1 MKKSAKLLSVLL
13 AILMIFSSVSVLASA
28 QVAKYKTTQQLEDMK
43 AYGTHGE
50 VTRLTTEE
58 RLSILAD
65 SIDALLK
72 PLDIFYPDLIKA
84 LLPDYAGA
92 VGLILYDKIYIDAR
106 SIDGI
111 CNTLD
116 KLQGQLANT
125 KTFHLG
131 GVVNMTNLG
140 GLHINAWHA
149 NQRRGDKTTSHTQ
162 MLKDLCQVLSDAQGI
177 IGRVL
182 TEGIKLNDKTLNNL
196 VGGALAPINKTLTNL
211 SPVIKGLIFPLF
223 QRVDDTREWA
233 FLLKD
238 AANDVKTDGQNID
251 HPLSEVVDKELKFLL
266 TKSQK
271 YTVYKEDAQGNCVSN
286 HVLPT
291 VDSNT
296 RVQFLKQAD
305 GSYKVQTL
313 DMNSTLQA
321 PTYLVEKDAKGNDN
335 LYVKTVEKD
344 ADGKET
350 GFFIYQ
356 DAAKNPIKYHTTDDV
371 WVQSFADDVTADMK
385 GANTKYNLQTRPV
398 LDMFYDAVPFIFKD
412 LAPIVLNGSVKKLL
426 AEWFGAKF
434 TYIAD
439 VTDNATL
446 TKELGANYAVGGS
459 NDAIFNKEHE
469 KYTFDWSDYDVLK
482 NGTHVW
488 RFKDQIWKGDL
499 TNINPYF
506 NIFNWN
512 YKIDNTFFDDFM
524 PAKSGKATLIQSM
537 NEFVYKFIEIVMT
550 PEVVSQIGWVKGDNT
565 ELLKNAKRAAQAIVK
580 VSPESIFGEHCYAD
594 PYFNYLMEPERID
607 DTDNQGIVCIIA
619 AELLKLLMPQ
629 LVLPSV
635 EQLKGQSVGAMFAYI
650 IREVTTQLLPSNDYD
665 ALIFT
670 ASGYNNRELL
680 TGKDNQYWLDVC
692 LTMGIDLG
700 MHYLASLCDMGNDD
714 AKGYLKRFPEGTKYE
729 LAKFEAN
736 TRAWEYKLD
745 WLIDFAMG
753 SEAEWCWNGN
763 QIIDVKVGTL
773 AADEDPWAKLQVI
786 FDRIG
791 IFDDIFNV
799 TENKPDQTW
808 LENGL
813 RDQLVIGLLDLDLT
827 KLFGGAQP
835 NGLLNIPSKSMLRT
849 MGLFPMVEKIV
860 LDLLNNLFWDL
871 NGQKNIVPASITNM
885 DNILLQSNLIALVK
899 NILTALPTAI
909 EPVMN
914 FAAPILNN
922 AIGWKVKRQEL
933 NDPAIRLVNA
943 DHQNYIYTGR
953 YDTGEKDKKGNAIWG
968 DATNTIVI
976 KNNVSGMLFKHPD
989 KAAGA
994 EYDQPYVMHVTN
1006 VIATQGSLNK
1016 TAQILHPGEEMEIT
1030 YTANANNVPE
1040 VIEVQYYFDLKDG
1053 TSSKPQT
1060 AYFYSFVSDQKTNL
1074 NQATRAAAAR
1084 TTGTWEWEKH
1094 VFYNLKVNP
1103 TMLAGQD
1110 LDQTLKSIAF
1120 TIENG
1125 YEKDP
1130 LYVREN
1136 HIWDHYENMNPEYI
1150 TAAVPNNQLY
1160 NGQKAKESLAIY
1172 PMIATPGAPQLESGA
1187 KVKLGDIKIT
1197 VEGHGALGTKSS
1209 ADLIADFG
1217 YLHVLPNLAPLQAL
1231 FDGAAKIQKA
1241 NVDLTAVAKELR
1253 LRGGAKEAW
1262 AEFQKVMLSTAQYLK
1277 QPMMQA
1283 DFSDVTVPNTSK
1295 YAKEEVQKNYD
1306 ALNNFVVAFTNHLTG
1321 GDINALKASAAQ
1333 YADLNYQNYEFFKY
1347 KAFDNER
1354 QWNNRIIAQYDA
1366 APVAPDMFI
1375 NGNNMSEADIRALA
1389 AKETN
1394 AKVQSAITNSLQPVT
1409 PEMNDAYAAA
1419 KKAYKAP
1426 TYTDLA
1432 LQDANSKIAWYA
1444 KFMMGDPKAADKTF
1458 IGREIASAKAQNYV
1472 ETEYSKASWA
1482 CYSDALAKATAAR
1495 KNRDAVQSE
1504 LFDAKYELMLAQN
1517 NLVKKELSAKDNGY
1531 YAPLEALIQ
1540 QAEAVF
1546 AVDSVYTAKTTVDAN
1561 KAYADLLEALGY
1573 EYKDGAYTKNLYP
1586 NSAKAFVATDRMIGK
1601 KTDAAIN
1608 AQMEALKAALA
1619 NFEANVK
1626 LVAKD
1631 AQTKVDAA
1639 GAFIVDGINP
1649 GTIKS
1654 AADLTNLVRVNKGN
1668 YTLDVVA
1675 SNGKD
1680 FGTGSQIVIKSADGK
1695 ALSTY
1700 TVVIYGD
1707 VNGDGVIDAFDLAEM
1722 NKAVRGDE
1730 LTFTG
1735 AYALAAD
1742 ADRSSTVEKV
1752 ADYDALK
1759 AAVTKAAPIQQAK

>member
-28 QVAKYKTTQQLEDMK
+28 QVAKYKTTQQLEDMQ

-149 NQRRGDKTTSHTQ
+149 NQRRGDKTASHTQ

-196 VGGALAPINKTLTNL
+196 VGGALAPINKTLINL

-291 VDSNT
+291 ADSNT
-296 RVQFLKQAD
+296 RVQFLKQED

-313 DMNSTLQA
+313 DMNSTYEA
-321 PTYLVEKDAKGNDN
+321 PVYLVEKDAKGQDN
-335 LYVKTVEKD
+335 KYTRTPEVD
-344 ADGKET
+344 AEGKET
-350 GFFIYQ
+350 GLYIYQ
-356 DAAKNPIKYHTTDDV
+356 DAVKNAIMYHTTDDV
-371 WVQSFADDVTADMK
+371 WVQSFADDVTLDMN
-385 GANTKYNLQTRPV
+385 GANTKYNLRTRPV
-398 LDMFYDAVPFIFKD
+398 IEMFYDAVPFIFKD

-446 TKELGANYAVGGS
+446 TKELGADYAVGGS
-459 NDAIFNKEHE
+459 NDAIFTKEHA

-512 YKIDNTFFDDFM
+512 YKIDNTFFDEFM
-524 PAKSGKATLIQSM
+524 PATSHKATLLQSM
-537 NEFVYKFIEIVMT
+537 NNFVFKFIELVMT
-550 PEVVSQIGWVKGDNT
+550 PEVVQQIGWVKGENT
-565 ELLKNAKRAAQAIVK
+565 ELLQNAKRAAQAIVK

-594 PYFNYLMEPERID
+594 PYFNYLMDPARID

-670 ASGYNNRELL
+670 NYNTRELL
-680 TGKDNQYWLDVC
+680 TSKDNQYWLDVC

-714 AKGYLKRFPEGTKYE
+714 TVKGYFARFPEGTANKKLVYD
-729 LAKFEAN
+729 LAKFESN
-736 TRAWEYKLD
+736 TRAWEAKLD

-753 SEAEWCWNGN
+753 SEEEWCWNGN
-763 QIIDVKVGTL
+763 QIINVKVGTL

-799 TENKPDQTW
+799 TESKYQTW

-835 NGLLNIPSKSMLRT
+835 TGLLNIPSTSMLRT
-849 MGLFPMVEKIV
+849 MGLFPMVEKVV

-871 NGQKNIVPASITNM
+871 NGQKAIVPTTITNM
-885 DNILLQSNLIALVK
+885 DNILLQSNLIALVQ

-909 EPVMN
+909 EPVMI

-933 NDPAIRLVNA
+933 NDPVIRLVNS
-943 DHQNYIYTGR
+943 DHQNYIYTGTAA
-953 YDTGEKDKKGNAIWG
+953 DGQP
-968 DATNTIVI
+968 ATNTIVI

-989 KAAGA
+989 KTTGA
-994 EYDQPYVMHVTN
+994 VYDMPYVMHVTN
-1006 VIATQGSLNK
+1006 VIAKSGTLDK
-1016 TAQILHPGEEMEIT
+1016 TAQILQPGDEMEIT
-1030 YTANANNVPE
+1030 YTANAKDAPE
-1040 VIEVQYYFDLKDG
+1040 LIEVQYYFTLKDG
-1053 TSSKPQT
+1053 SESKPQT
-1060 AYFYSFVSDQKTNL
+1060 AYFYSFVTNQKTNL

-1084 TTGTWEWEKH
+1084 TTGTWEWGKN

-1136 HIWDHYENMNPEYI
+1136 HKWDHYENMNPEYI

-1172 PMIATPGAPQLESGA
+1172 PMIATPGAPQLESGV

-1241 NVDLTAVAKELR
+1241 NVDLDAVAKELR
-1253 LRGGAKEAW
+1253 LRGGADQAW
-1262 AEFQKVMLSTAQYLK
+1262 KDFQTVMLDTAQYLK
-1277 QPMMQA
+1277 QPMMQV
-1283 DFSDVTVPNTSK
+1283 DFFDVTGPNNSK
-1295 YAKEEVQKNYD
+1295 YAKEEVQKNFD
-1306 ALNNFVVAFTNHLTG
+1306 ALNKFVAAFKNHLTG
-1321 GDINALKASAAQ
+1321 GDIQALKASAAQ

-1347 KAFDNER
+1347 KAFDDER

-1375 NGNNMSEADIRALA
+1375 NGNNMSEKEIRDLA

-1394 AKVQSAITNSLQPVT
+1394 TKVQSAIVNSLQPVT
-1409 PEMNDAYAAA
+1409 QAMEDAYTAA
-1419 KKAYKAP
+1419 KKAYRAP
-1426 TYTDLA
+1426 SYTDLA

-1444 KFMMGDPKAADKTF
+1444 KFMENDTKTADNTF
-1458 IGREIASAKAQNYV
+1458 IAKEIASATAKNYV
-1472 ETEYSKASWA
+1472 QEQYSKMSWA
-1482 CYSDALAKATAAR
+1482 NYSAALAKAKDAR
-1495 KNRDAVQSE
+1495 RGKVQSE
-1504 LFDAKYELMLAQN
+1504 MFDAKYELMLAQN
-1517 NLVKKELSAKDNGY
+1517 KLVPAEVSAKDNGY

-1546 AVDSVYTAKTTVDAN
+1546 ADGSVYSVKANVDTN

-1573 EYKDGAYTKNLYP
+1573 EYANGAYTQNLYP

-1619 NFEANVK
+1619 NFEASVK
-1626 LVAKD
+1626 LVAND

-1639 GAFIVDGINP
+1639 GAFLVDGINP
-1649 GTIKS
+1649 GAIKS
-1654 AADLTNLVRVNKGN
+1654 VDDLTALVKVNTNG
-1668 YTLDVVA
+1668 YTLEVVA
-1675 SNGKD
+1675 SNGNGY
-1680 FGTGSQIVIKSADGK
+1680 GTGSQIVIKAADGK

-1722 NKAVRGDE
+1722 NRATRGED
-1730 LTFTG
+1730 LSFTG

-1742 ADRSSTVEKV
+1742 ADRNSTVDAL
-1752 ADYDALK
+1752 ADYTTLK
-1759 AAVTKAAPIQQAK
+1759 AAVTKAAPIVQA